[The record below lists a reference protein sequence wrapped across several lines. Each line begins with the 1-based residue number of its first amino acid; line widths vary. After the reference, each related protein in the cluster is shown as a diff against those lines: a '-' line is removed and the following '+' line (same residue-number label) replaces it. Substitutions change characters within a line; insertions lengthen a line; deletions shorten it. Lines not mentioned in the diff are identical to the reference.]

1 MKLFLLKMVKPFS
14 RALLFPSRW
23 SSIDDENVINNIV
36 QYYNEN
42 IIIQI
47 SLKLEKTLILL
58 H

>member
-23 SSIDDENVINNIV
+23 SSTDDENVINNIV